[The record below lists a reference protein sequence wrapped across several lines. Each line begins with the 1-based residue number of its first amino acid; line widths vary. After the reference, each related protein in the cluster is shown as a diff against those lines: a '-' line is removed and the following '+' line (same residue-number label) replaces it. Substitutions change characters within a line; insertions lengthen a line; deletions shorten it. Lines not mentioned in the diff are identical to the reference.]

1 MLGLLTALLG
11 GCGTPAP
18 PELPNPPPAP
28 LTAFSERAV
37 SPVDVDLAIELAL
50 AIQRSP
56 GEHATL
62 LEQQGLSSQA
72 WEALLV
78 DIASDPSAA
87 ERYAQAL
94 EQPEPAP
101 ASE

>member
-11 GCGTPAP
+11 GCGTPAT

-56 GEHATL
+56 AEHAAL
-62 LEQQGLSSQA
+62 LDQHGLSSQT

-94 EQPEPAP
+94 EQSEPVRPPE
-101 ASE
+101 